1 MIELI
6 NVKKTY
12 TTRLGVI
19 TQALNHVY
27 LSLPDTG
34 LVFILGKSGSG
45 KSTLLNLL
53 GGLDQSD
60 GGEIWVDGYD
70 LNQKSPLELDYYR
83 CHDVGFVFQDFNII
97 EHYTIRENVGIAL
110 ELQGKPIEHDLLEKT
125 LATVGLQDF
134 EKRKGNEVSG
144 GQKQRIALARALIKQ
159 PRLMLADEP
168 TGNLDS
174 ETSIQI
180 LDLLKTI
187 SKDTL
192 VVVVSH
198 DPEEAELYGDRILYI
213 KDGEIVKDDVRAELS
228 VKKERVQSKQSFL
241 KLSASFKY
249 GVHALR
255 PKRLQILMTSL
266 LLTFSLLISNL
277 LGAYLRF
284 LNQADLRLEAHFKAD
299 EIEGILINLEAY
311 LTQADARLLLI
322 GSYVLLLGI
331 FYVFLS
337 IGVEQR
343 IKQMGIFR
351 AIGARHKDVILI
363 FIWEAL
369 VLGLSSF
376 GLSSLWSLAYLTDI
390 NRKFFD
396 GLQLFRLYDAQIV
409 MHGIVALLVPSLFV
423 MSLTLSTLRKNS
435 VISILKDN

>member
-266 LLTFSLLISNL
+266 LLTFSLLISSL
-277 LGAYLRF
+277 LGAYLHF
-284 LNQADLRLEAHFKAD
+284 LNQADLRLEMYFKAD
-299 EIEGILINLEAY
+299 EIKGILINLEAY

-322 GSYVLLLGI
+322 GSYALLLGI

-337 IGVEQR
+337 ISIEQR

-376 GLSSLWSLAYLTDI
+376 GLSSLWSLAYLMDI

-396 GLQLFRLYDAQIV
+396 GLQLFRLYDAQIL